1 MPMSMRICW
10 ADGRLAYA
18 FIMRAAACSC
28 LVMVGGCAGGSGAGS
43 VINGISQGFASIA
56 AHLTEAFLLNLF
68 V

>member
-1 MPMSMRICW
+1 MRMSMRISW

-28 LVMVGGCAGGSGAGS
+28 LAMVGGCAGGSGADS
-43 VINGISQGFASIA
+43 VISGISQGLANIA